1 MSFVVPPSATAVVE
15 AVKYFGSLASGKNS
29 CCCRFQ
35 LLLCGRGG
43 GDGVV
48 SPTVRWHKC
57 KTTVP
62 TLASA
67 CLLQVPF
74 NMSTSGMVF
83 PCDELQNRC
92 GTDGHGLKLCTL
104 YLPVA
109 GAPRGAT

>member
-1 MSFVVPPSATAVVE
+1 MVMVSFLLQFDGTSAI
-15 AVKYFGSLASGKNS
+15 
-29 CCCRFQ
+29 
-35 LLLCGRGG
+35 
-43 GDGVV
+43 
-48 SPTVRWHKC
+48 
-57 KTTVP
+57 TTVP
-62 TLASA
+62 TVASA